1 MQRAALLLGV
11 LGLLLATS
19 DLSAQDKPN
28 FSGTWTVVAD
38 AGAAGGGG
46 GGGGRGGRGGGRG
59 GLGMAPT
66 IMQDAAALTITRMQG
81 DTEVKTVYKLDGS
94 ESVNTATMGR
104 GGQQVQQTSK
114 AAWEGSKLVI
124 TTSYS
129 MNENP
134 VQTTMAL
141 SLNAEGQLV
150 VETTAPGRGGGDPT
164 TTTQRY
170 TKGG

>member
-1 MQRAALLLGV
+1 
-11 LGLLLATS
+11 
-19 DLSAQDKPN
+19 
-28 FSGTWTVVAD
+28 
-38 AGAAGGGG
+38 
-46 GGGGRGGRGGGRG
+46 
-59 GLGMAPT
+59 MAPT

-150 VETTAPGRGGGDPT
+150 VEYTGQGRGGAGPT

>member
-94 ESVNTATMGR
+94 ESVNTVQGR
-104 GGQQVQQTSK
+104 GGAQEQTSK
-114 AAWEGSKLVI
+114 AAWDGSKLVI
-124 TTSYS
+124 TTSF
-129 MNENP
+129 MAGENQI
-134 VQTTMAL
+134 QTTMAL

-150 VETTAPGRGGGDPT
+150 VEATAPGRGGGDPT